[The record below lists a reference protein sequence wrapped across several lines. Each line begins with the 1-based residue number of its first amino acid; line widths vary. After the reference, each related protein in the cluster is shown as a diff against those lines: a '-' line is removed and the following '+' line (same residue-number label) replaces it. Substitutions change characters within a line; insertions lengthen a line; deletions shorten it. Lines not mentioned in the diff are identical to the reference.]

1 MLSAGEWILLPVPL
15 NKPRGKEEKICEY
28 KRSIFNDVVCSV
40 IRCIS
45 RVFFQPISFSVLQ
58 FKVAGILRPGIAKE
72 KELALAYALGVVVAN
87 IYSPFTGPYE

>member
-1 MLSAGEWILLPVPL
+1 MLSAGEWVLLPVPL
-15 NKPRGKEEKICEY
+15 NKPRGKEEKY
-28 KRSIFNDVVCSV
+28 VNTKDLFLMTLYAALYAVLV
-40 IRCIS
+40 
-45 RVFFQPISFSVLQ
+45 VFFQPISFSVLQ